1 MEKKVVNRVIENI
14 FFSNFFLIL
23 LSLALNI
30 ETNLKIGLPFNAIAY
45 YSFISSI
52 TVLFYLYAYRVPKN
66 LKSSPNPRTQ
76 FYITHRKLIHYFTY
90 VLGTIAFCS
99 AMMLAIKCLPNYDIL
114 SWKWIVGLLFT
125 ALLSFGYYDFKFGIS
140 LRKTMLLK
148 PFLIGWTWAVTTV
161 FLPVLFLML
170 KNETHYTIDAKFY
183 FLFSQTFMYC
193 VVNAILFDLK
203 DYEDDSNRNLK
214 TFVVKY
220 GYHFTLNR
228 IILPLIFL
236 GFLSFVIFGIW
247 YGLPLHRILFMLIPI
262 ICLAVF
268 AFKLNRPKSILYYL
282 IAIDGMILLKAVC
295 GILSVIL
302 FES

>member
-1 MEKKVVNRVIENI
+1 MEQKVKNRVIENI

-30 ETNLKIGLPFNAIAY
+30 ETNTKIGLPFNSTVY
-45 YSFISSI
+45 YSFICSI
-52 TVLFYLYAYRVPKN
+52 TVLFYLYAYRTPKHI
-66 LKSSPNPRTQ
+66 KSSSNPRTQ
-76 FYITHRKLIHYFTY
+76 FYINHRKSVQLFTY
-90 VLGTIAFCS
+90 FLLIVSFISGII
-99 AMMLAIKCLPNYDIL
+99 LAIKCLPNYEVL
-114 SWKWIVGLLFT
+114 SWKWFLVLCFT
-125 ALLSFGYYDFKFGIS
+125 GLLSFGYYDLKLGIS

-148 PFLIGWTWAVTTV
+148 PFLIGWTWAITTV

-247 YGLPLHRILFMLIPI
+247 YGLPLHRVLFMLIPI
-262 ICLAVF
+262 VCLAIF

-282 IAIDGMILLKAVC
+282 IAIDGMIFLKAIC

-302 FES
+302 FE

>member
-1 MEKKVVNRVIENI
+1 MEKKVISRFIVNI

-23 LSLALNI
+23 LSIALNI
-30 ETNLKIGLPFNAIAY
+30 ETNIKIGLPFNSIAY
-45 YSFISSI
+45 YAFISTV
-52 TVLFYLYAYRVPKN
+52 TVLFYLYAYRIPKT
-66 LKSSPNPRTQ
+66 LKSSSNPRTQ
-76 FYITHRKLIHYFTY
+76 FYITHRKSVHIYTAILAVIALIS
-90 VLGTIAFCS
+90 GII
-99 AMMLAIKCLPNYDIL
+99 LAINCLPNYEIL
-114 SWKWIVGLLFT
+114 TWKWLTVLSFT
-125 ALLSFGYYDFKFGIS
+125 TILSFGYYDFKLGIS

-148 PFLIGWTWAVTTV
+148 PFLIGWTWAITTV

-170 KNETHYTIDAKFY
+170 KNETHYVIDAKFY

-262 ICLAVF
+262 VCLAIF
-268 AFKLNRPKSILYYL
+268 AFKLNRPKAILYYL
-282 IAIDGMILLKAVC
+282 IAIDGMILLKAIC

-302 FES
+302 FE

>member
-1 MEKKVVNRVIENI
+1 MEKKVISRFIVNI

-23 LSLALNI
+23 LSIALNI
-30 ETNLKIGLPFNAIAY
+30 ETNIKIGLPFNSIAY
-45 YSFISSI
+45 YTFISTI
-52 TVLFYLYAYRVPKN
+52 TVLFYLYAYRIPKS
-66 LKSSPNPRTQ
+66 LKSSSNPRTQ
-76 FYITHRKLIHYFTY
+76 FYITHRKSVRIYTAILAVIALIS
-90 VLGTIAFCS
+90 GII
-99 AMMLAIKCLPNYDIL
+99 LAINCLPNYEIL
-114 SWKWIVGLLFT
+114 TWKWLTVLSFT
-125 ALLSFGYYDFKFGIS
+125 TILSFGYYDFKLGIS

-148 PFLIGWTWAVTTV
+148 PFLIGWTWAITTV

-170 KNETHYTIDAKFY
+170 KNETHYVIDAKFY

-262 ICLAVF
+262 VCLAIF
-268 AFKLNRPKSILYYL
+268 AFKLNRPKAILYYL
-282 IAIDGMILLKAVC
+282 IAIDGMILLKAIC

-302 FES
+302 FE

>member
-1 MEKKVVNRVIENI
+1 MEKKVISRFIVNI

-23 LSLALNI
+23 LSIALNI
-30 ETNLKIGLPFNAIAY
+30 ETNIKIGLPFNSIAY
-45 YSFISSI
+45 YTFISTI
-52 TVLFYLYAYRVPKN
+52 TVLFYLYAYRIPKS
-66 LKSSPNPRTQ
+66 LKSSSNPRTQ
-76 FYITHRKLIHYFTY
+76 FYITHRKSVRIYTAILAVIALIS
-90 VLGTIAFCS
+90 GII
-99 AMMLAIKCLPNYDIL
+99 LAINCLPNYEIL
-114 SWKWIVGLLFT
+114 TWKWLTVLFFT
-125 ALLSFGYYDFKFGIS
+125 TILSFGYYDFKLGIS

-148 PFLIGWTWAVTTV
+148 PFLIGWTWAITTV

-170 KNETHYTIDAKFY
+170 KNETHYVIDAKFY

-220 GYHFTLNR
+220 GYHFTLNL

-262 ICLAVF
+262 VCLAIF
-268 AFKLNRPKSILYYL
+268 AFKLNRPKAILYYL
-282 IAIDGMILLKAVC
+282 IAIDGMILLKAIC

-302 FES
+302 FE